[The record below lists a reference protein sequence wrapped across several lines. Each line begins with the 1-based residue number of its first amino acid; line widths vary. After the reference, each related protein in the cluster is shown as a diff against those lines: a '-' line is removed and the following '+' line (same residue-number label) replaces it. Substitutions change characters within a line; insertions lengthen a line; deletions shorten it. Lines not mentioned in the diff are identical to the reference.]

1 MSAYAFDNDW
11 HRERERLAALEA
23 ILDPTTRRH
32 LDVLGLRAG
41 WRCLEVGAGGGSI
54 AAWLS
59 HRVGATGHVVA
70 TDTNTRFLDAIAA
83 PNLDIWRHDVAIDPL
98 PEAAFDLVHARA
110 VLEHL
115 PERQAILTRLVAAL
129 NPGGWLLVED
139 ADYATWNADP
149 TADRETAALFRRG
162 SDAYFGF
169 RRQAGLDTAFAG
181 RLDRALRTAGLADVG
196 AEGTI
201 WPVTGGSTYAQVW
214 RLGLEQVKSQVV
226 AAGFFGEG
234 ELAAYL
240 ALLDDPDF
248 TWLGPVVMSVWG
260 RRPVRSS

>member
-11 HRERERLAALEA
+11 HHERERLAALEA
-23 ILDPTTRRH
+23 ILDPTTVRH
-32 LDVLGLRAG
+32 IDALGIGEDR
-41 WRCLEVGAGGGSI
+41 RCLEVGAGGGSI
-54 AAWLS
+54 AAWLCR
-59 HRVGATGHVVA
+59 RVGATGHVVA
-70 TDTNTRFLDAIAA
+70 TDTNTRFLDALAA
-83 PNLDIWRHDVAIDPL
+83 PNLDVWRHDVAVDSL

-115 PERQAILTRLVAAL
+115 PQRQAILARLVAAVK
-129 NPGGWLLVED
+129 PGGWLLVEA
-139 ADYATWNADP
+139 ADYTTWNAEP
-149 TADRETAALFRRG
+149 SADRETAALFRRG
-162 SDAYFGF
+162 SDAYLGF
-169 RRQAGLDTAFAG
+169 RRQVGLDTAFG
-181 RLDRALRTAGLADVG
+181 SRLHHALRTAGLADVG

-226 AAGFFGEG
+226 AAGFSSEV

-240 ALLDDPDF
+240 ALLDNPDF
-248 TWLGPVVMSVWG
+248 TWLGPIVMSVWG